1 MRFFIFRPPS
11 VFFKKRLTFVAKFIH
26 MGQFATLEVFA
37 QFKKAT
43 FYTVRFEEDKMSETD
58 KFFNRFRGNIERRE
72 QLREMAAFIE
82 EVGNVY
88 GAKAWLF
95 RDESAAEALPPE
107 YRTAIRNGL
116 VQFLDYDLRLF
127 CIRLNDGIVILLNGG
142 IKTTQKVND
151 SPDLFS
157 KFRLAHQI
165 SRKTTE
171 KIIDREWFVKAL
183 TLEGEEF
190 EFEL

>member
-1 MRFFIFRPPS
+1 
-11 VFFKKRLTFVAKFIH
+11 
-26 MGQFATLEVFA
+26 MGQFATLEIFA
-37 QFKKAT
+37 QLEKVT
-43 FYTVRFEEDKMSETD
+43 FYTIRFEGETMSETD
-58 KFFNRFRGNIERRE
+58 KFFNRFQDNFERRE

-82 EVGNVY
+82 EIGNEY

-142 IKTTQKVND
+142 IKTAQKVND
-151 SPDLFS
+151 SPDLFP
-157 KFRLAHQI
+157 KFRLAQQI
-165 SRKTTE
+165 SRRVTE

-183 TLEGEEF
+183 TLEGKEF